1 MDLRPGRRFFLDH
14 ELTFD
19 RRYEGLRAFF
29 VDARP
34 LAEVAARFGYKPTAL
49 DMMIGRFNSQVRKG
63 SVPPVFVC
71 DGQGRPSDQRR
82 CEDLTGPEEPAVAGQ
97 RPLNLESGLRLPT
110 RMAGVFRLGE

>member
-49 DMMIGRFNSQVRKG
+49 DMMIGRSTPKFARG
-63 SVPPVFVC
+63 RPPVFVC
-71 DGQGRPSDQRR
+71 DGRGRPSDQRR

-97 RPLNLESGLRLPT
+97 RPLNLESGLRLPMC
-110 RMAGVFRLGE
+110 MAGVFRLGE